1 MKLSVSNRC
10 FFVLLLLCIFTTII
24 YAETL
29 KYPLLSNDDLDF
41 FTKYP
46 EILNLSWKSIGQYF
60 SNYYVTLYQ
69 PLTVLSFALNY
80 HFAGTSPIQL
90 HLVNLSFH
98 LINIILLFV
107 LFNKFFKNPNP
118 VLLIAF
124 LFAVHPMNV
133 EAVTWIS
140 ARSSSMYTCFYLLSL
155 IFYIKYFT
163 SKLQIKFL
171 FISFLFFILSLFC
184 KVQAVTLPLVLML
197 FDYFLNRKKIN
208 LLIFEKLP
216 FVILSVVFT
225 LIAFKNSETFTYF
238 TYSKLHSYTSFD
250 HIFLIGR
257 AIFFYL
263 QKFLV
268 PVNLS
273 AIYVFPVKS
282 NNWLPYE
289 YYIYSSLVVILS
301 FIIWRCRKNKKLIF
315 GAGIFLLTLSI
326 NLPLVSLRSIIFA
339 DRYAY
344 LPYLGLFFL
353 LATFYQSF
361 TEKNLNTNRKY
372 IYILTILI
380 LLYGF
385 FLSFETW
392 DVNKKWENDMTLTSD
407 IIQKNPPVPLIAKI
421 YRKRGNYF
429 ADHQMFQESIN
440 DYSKA
445 IEINPDDID
454 SYIHRAFSYLK
465 LNKLS
470 EALPD
475 LDKGI
480 EKKPNSSILY
490 ANRAMVKMNLG
501 DKIGSFA
508 DCTKCLSL
516 DSMNAEVYNC
526 LAILKFQ
533 SGDLPG
539 ALLELRSAIRVND
552 HYAEAYKNLGI
563 ILLQMDNVSQA
574 CYYWRIAAQLG
585 DRQAMQFLKRTSVP
599 K

>member
-1 MKLSVSNRC
+1 MKLYVSNKSV
-10 FFVLLLLCIFTTII
+10 FILLLLSIFTAVI
-24 YAETL
+24 YSENL

-46 EILNLSWKSIGQYF
+46 EILNLSWKSIEQYF

-69 PLTVLSFALNY
+69 PLTVLSFAINF
-80 HFAGTSPIQL
+80 HFAGTSPIPL

-98 LINIILLFV
+98 LINIVLVFI
-107 LFNKFFKNPNP
+107 LFNKVFLKPTSA
-118 VLLIAF
+118 LLIAF

-140 ARSSSMYTCFYLLSL
+140 ARSSSMYACFYLLSI

-163 SKLQIKFL
+163 GKLQIKFL

-184 KVQAVTLPLVLML
+184 KVQAVTLPFVLIL
-197 FDYFLNRKKIN
+197 IDYFSNRKKIN

-216 FVILSVVFT
+216 FAILSIVFT
-225 LIAFKNSETFTYF
+225 LIAFRNSETFTYF
-238 TYSKLHSYTSFD
+238 THSNLHSFTSFD
-250 HIFLIGR
+250 LIFLNGR
-257 AIFFYL
+257 AIYFYL

-268 PVNLS
+268 PVGLS
-273 AIYVFPVKS
+273 AIYVFPVKT
-282 NNWLPYE
+282 NNWLPDE
-289 YYIYSSLVVILS
+289 YYIYTLLVIILS
-301 FIIWRCRKNKKLIF
+301 FVIFLFRKNKKLVL
-315 GAGIFLLTLSI
+315 GVSIFLLTLSI
-326 NLPLVSLRSIIFA
+326 NLPLVSLRSVIFA

-344 LPYLGLFFL
+344 FPFLGLFFV

-361 TEKNLNTNRKY
+361 TEKYLCTNRKY
-372 IYILTILI
+372 IYGLTIFILI
-380 LLYGF
+380 YGL

-392 DVNKKWENDMTLTSD
+392 EVNKKWENDMTLATD
-407 IIQKNPPVPLIAKI
+407 VIQKNPSVPLIAKI

-429 ADHQMFQESIN
+429 AEHQMIQESIN

-454 SYIHRAFSYLK
+454 SYVHRAFSYLK
-465 LNKLS
+465 LNKLN

-475 LDKGI
+475 LDKAI
-480 EKKPNSSILY
+480 ENKPNASILF
-490 ANRAMVKMNLG
+490 ANRAMVKLNMG
-501 DKIGSFA
+501 DKIGA
-508 DCTKCLSL
+508 WLDCNKCLSL
-516 DSMNAEVYNC
+516 DSMNAEAYNC
-526 LAILKFQ
+526 RAVLKFQ

-539 ALLELRSAIRVND
+539 ALLELRSSIRFNN

-563 ILLQMDNVSQA
+563 VLLQMNNESQA
-574 CYYWRIAAQLG
+574 FYYWGIAAKLG
-585 DRQAMQFLKRTSVP
+585 DRQAMQFLKRTSLP